1 MLRLTTTRI
10 SPLLLLP
17 SSRRSMS
24 SLPYAFTP
32 EQRAEN
38 VAQLKKWKE
47 VAGRDAI
54 MREFMF
60 MDFSEAWSF
69 MSRTSLLAE
78 KIDHHPEWFNVY
90 NTVSVTLTT
99 HDTGG
104 VSAKDIE
111 MAKAMDGFSDG
122 LMRESGEEVPVIVNI
137 DSVKPS

>member
-1 MLRLTTTRI
+1 
-10 SPLLLLP
+10 
-17 SSRRSMS
+17 
-24 SLPYAFTP
+24 
-32 EQRAEN
+32 
-38 VAQLKKWKE
+38 
-47 VAGRDAI
+47 

-60 MDFSEAWSF
+60 MDFSEGKRGFGFWIGAIDDPALTLAARDRSISQDPFPLRRKKLSKRPQKKSSPHLTRVTESAWSF

-122 LMRESGEEVPVIVNI
+122 LMRESG
-137 DSVKPS
+137 D